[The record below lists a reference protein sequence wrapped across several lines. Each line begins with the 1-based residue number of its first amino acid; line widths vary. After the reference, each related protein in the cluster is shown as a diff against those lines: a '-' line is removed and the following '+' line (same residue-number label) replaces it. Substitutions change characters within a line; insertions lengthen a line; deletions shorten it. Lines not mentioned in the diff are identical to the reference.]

1 MYGNDFMLKK
11 ILPVF
16 VIIGVVCVVG
26 GLYFLRE
33 KNREKNNVSKELVL
47 STLYGDFTITEPVLI
62 DLINDK
68 YVQRLK
74 DIRQYGTNYYTVKK
88 QEYNRFDHSVGVF
101 VLLRKFGA
109 PLNEQI
115 AGLLHDVSHTVFS
128 HVGDF
133 LFKISQLGENS
144 YQDNNHENFIKS
156 TSIPEIL
163 KKHGISVQDILH
175 KNDGFTLLEQNLPEV
190 CADRLEYN
198 LQGGFVD
205 GLLTS
210 DDIQQIVNNIVVED
224 GRWIFT
230 DPELAKKVAHVPF
243 YFMQNINGWNNYK
256 CYMANEYS
264 AAVLQ
269 RALAIG
275 LITLDDIYF
284 STDELVWNKL
294 IQSDDTELQ
303 SHLQKALHVEEHI
316 KCVET
321 DEYDM
326 LIKNKFRGI
335 NPWVKTD
342 KGIMRLTELDQ
353 DFNKNYTEVKRY
365 MEAGWRIKL
374 LS

>member
-1 MYGNDFMLKK
+1 MTLGLLF
-11 ILPVF
+11 
-16 VIIGVVCVVG
+16 IGAFCVVG
-26 GLYFLRE
+26 GLYFLC
-33 KNREKNNVSKELVL
+33 KKNNEDKKLVL
-47 STLYGDFTITEPVLI
+47 STLYGDFFITEPILI

-74 DIRQYGTNYYTVKK
+74 QIRQYGTNYYTIKK
-88 QEYNRFDHSVGVF
+88 LEYNRFDHSVGVF

-144 YQDNNHENFIKS
+144 YQDTNHENFIKS
-156 TSIPEIL
+156 TTIPEIL
-163 KKHGISVQDILH
+163 KKYGISVEDILH

-210 DDIQQIVNNIVVED
+210 EDIKQIVNTIVVED

-230 DPELAKKVAHVPF
+230 NFELAKKLAQVPF
-243 YFMQNINGWNNYK
+243 YFMHNRDGWNNYK
-256 CYMANEYS
+256 SFMSNEYI

-269 RALAIG
+269 RALTIG
-275 LITLDDIYF
+275 VVTYDDIYF

-294 IQSDDTELQ
+294 IQSNDDELQ
-303 SHLQKALHVEEHI
+303 KHLHKAMHIEEQI
-316 KCVET
+316 KCV
-321 DEYDM
+321 DSDDYDR

-342 KGIMRLTELDQ
+342 KGVMRLTELDQ
-353 DFNKNYTEVKRY
+353 NFNKEFDEVKQR